1 MTYDV
6 IMSETAQ
13 EHKVPLIPTHTII
26 YKKIFNALPVIH
38 NYQAWKDV
46 LQLNKEFL
54 KHFLHFFYTKM
65 MLKFIYYKLIKI
77 HCCKSNNTKD
87 TTHSET
93 VLFFVPIFNYILNI
107 YQQAF

>member
-6 IMSETAQ
+6 TSPETAQ
-13 EHKVPLIPTHTII
+13 EHKVPLIPKHNNI

-46 LQLNKEFL
+46 LKLNTEFP
-54 KHFLHFFYTKM
+54 KYFPNFFLYNNDSD
-65 MLKFIYYKLIKI
+65 I
-77 HCCKSNNTKD
+77 HLLQTHKNPLLQVYHTKD

-93 VLFFVPIFNYILNI
+93 AFFCAHI
-107 YQQAF
+107 